1 MIRYLII
8 KNCTGKD
15 RIGRDCHSISRWFRF
30 LVVRAQSLAFLVFSI
45 LFIGSCA
52 STGSVSERQSGLR
65 DASARNAHADMPP
78 RNPSLARQISRDPK
92 MLEQLSLEDTKSA
105 LNGLSLERKEA
116 SNINLQFKS
125 NLCVLDLYYA
135 SSGNDMANVS
145 DEAVNKSVAPS
156 HIEMRSIA
164 EGRDI
169 DQTKC
174 IKSLL

>member
-92 MLEQLSLEDTKSA
+92 MLE
-105 LNGLSLERKEA
+105 RKEA